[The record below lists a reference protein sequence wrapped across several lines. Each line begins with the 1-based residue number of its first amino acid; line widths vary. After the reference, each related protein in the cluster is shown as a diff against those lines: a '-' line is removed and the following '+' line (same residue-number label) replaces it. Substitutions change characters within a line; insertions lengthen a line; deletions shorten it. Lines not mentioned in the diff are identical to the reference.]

1 VIREILLASVL
12 TIGGFGILLKSKIPE
27 KSPTLWTIL
36 SLPVGVAFF
45 TVFNAIAFALN
56 INNVLAGLFLLYAV
70 AIFCAAST
78 YEGKQNLF
86 KQFGALLVA
95 LGMVTI
101 LLIVVSAL
109 VSPILTNDSYA
120 ILLTGRSIGSPIF
133 TMDSPL
139 LNSYPMMVLNFQ
151 AIGEIFGLDYIVYLP
166 VVTGLLA
173 IAGSISIVSDTY
185 FSPKRNARIAILSLY
200 VILGIFWITTWM
212 LRSQLGYLNSHMLMA
227 GFYSLGLSICISRDS
242 VSQTF
247 GSLFS
252 GLLIGVV
259 AFIRLEGLLFM
270 ALLLFAIFSH
280 GYFSKKQIIKLTAAA
295 LTAPII
301 WFGRLLIEGNRG
313 DIISPKTIIL
323 MLILSLMPS
332 LLATFKF
339 TKQLSVL
346 MPQVVTIGLS
356 VIWSFYLLTSD
367 KAVESSLVILSN
379 LFATGYWGSFWWTFG
394 PIALVLVVFGPRI
407 RDENVWLELTAGG
420 TLTVLLL
427 GAIRTN
433 PYRIGWG
440 DSGNRMIFHLA
451 PIVLLYIFAKIGTSL
466 IPEDDSDNS
475 KVNRTI

>member
-1 VIREILLASVL
+1 MIREIFLASVL
-12 TIGGFGILLKSKIPE
+12 TIGGFGILLKSRIPE
-27 KSPTLWTIL
+27 KSPSLWIIL
-36 SLPVGVAFF
+36 SLPVGVALF

-56 INNVLAGLFLLYAV
+56 INTALAGLFLMYAF
-70 AIFCAAST
+70 AIFCAVST
-78 YEGKQNLF
+78 YGGKQNLF
-86 KQFGALLVA
+86 KHFVALLVA
-95 LGMVTI
+95 TGMVSI
-101 LLIVVSAL
+101 LLIIISEL

-139 LNSYPMMVLNFQ
+139 LNSFPMMILNFQ
-151 AIGEIFGLDYIVYLP
+151 AIAEIFGLDYIVYLP

-173 IAGSISIVSDTY
+173 IAGSISIVSEIY
-185 FSPKRNARIAILSLY
+185 FSPKRIARIAMISLY
-200 VILGIFWITTWM
+200 VVLGIFWISTWM
-212 LRSQLGYLNSHMLMA
+212 LRSQLAYLNSHMLMA
-227 GFYSLGLSICISRDS
+227 GFYSLALSVCISRDS
-242 VSQTF
+242 GSQMF

-259 AFIRLEGLLFM
+259 SLIRLEGLLFM
-270 ALLLFAIFSH
+270 SLLLFAIFSH
-280 GYFSKKQIIKLTAAA
+280 GYLSKKQIIKLTFAT
-295 LTAPII
+295 LIAPVI
-301 WFGRLLIEGNRG
+301 WFGRLLFEGNRG
-313 DIISPKTIIL
+313 DIISPNTIIL
-323 MLILSLMPS
+323 MLTLSLIPS
-332 LLATFKF
+332 LLATFKY
-339 TKQLSVL
+339 TKQLSVC

-394 PIALVLVVFGPRI
+394 PIALVLMVFGPRI
-407 RDENVWLELTAGG
+407 RGENVWLELTAGG

-466 IPEDDSDNS
+466 ISEDDSDRI
-475 KVNRTI
+475 KVKRTS